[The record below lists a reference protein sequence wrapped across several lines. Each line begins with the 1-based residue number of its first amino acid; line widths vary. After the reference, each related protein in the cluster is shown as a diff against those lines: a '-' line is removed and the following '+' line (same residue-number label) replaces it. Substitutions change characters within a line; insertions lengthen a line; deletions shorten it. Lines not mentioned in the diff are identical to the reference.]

1 MGGVDLSLAVARPE
15 QAMLLLLWCSLR
27 TGAALALLPAPL
39 GPLVPVRARIGLA
52 GAVGAFLMTG
62 PSPPQ
67 LPADPFGP
75 SGLVAL
81 GGELLAG
88 LVLALALHAAFAIAT
103 IAGEWIAQASGLGF
117 ATVVSPGAAAVPA
130 LSVLLALLM
139 WGLFLSSG
147 GHLLLLEVI
156 IESYAALPAPGALLR
171 PAALSAMIGWGG
183 FALASGLLAALP
195 LGGGLLLVNLVIA
208 IASRSAPQLNLFAV
222 GFPLM
227 LLAAMA
233 GLPLALPGMS
243 AVMAGSLV
251 RLQAEAGALLLG

>member
-1 MGGVDLSLAVARPE
+1 MAGVDLALALARPE
-15 QAMLLLLWCSLR
+15 QAMVALLWCSLR

-39 GPLVPVRARIGLA
+39 GALLPLRARIGLS
-52 GAVGAFLMTG
+52 GAVGLFLLTG
-62 PSPPQ
+62 PSPP
-67 LPADPFGP
+67 LPPADLFGP
-75 SGLVAL
+75 AGLGAVA
-81 GGELLAG
+81 GELLAG

-117 ATVVSPGAAAVPA
+117 ATIVSPGEAPLPA
-130 LSVLLALLM
+130 LSVLLALLL
-139 WGLFLSSG
+139 WGLFLAGG
-147 GHLLLLEVI
+147 GHLLMVEVI
-156 IESYAALPAPGALLR
+156 VQSYRALPAPAVLLR
-171 PAALSAMIGWGG
+171 PAALEAMLGWGG

-195 LGGGLLLVNLVIA
+195 LGGALLLVNLVLA

-233 GLPLALPGMS
+233 GLPLALPGLS
-243 AVMAGSLV
+243 AVMAGGLL

>member
-1 MGGVDLSLAVARPE
+1 MTGLDLAAAMARPE
-15 QAMLLLLWCSLR
+15 QAMLALLWCSLR

-39 GPLVPVRARIGLA
+39 GALLPLRVRIGLA
-52 GAVGAFLMTG
+52 GAVGAFLVTG
-62 PSPPQ
+62 PSPPP
-67 LPADPFGP
+67 LPGEPFGP
-75 SGLVAL
+75 AGLLAIA
-81 GGELLAG
+81 GELLAG
-88 LVLALALHAAFAIAT
+88 LVLALALNAAFAIAA

-117 ATVVSPGAAAVPA
+117 ATVVSPGAVPAPA
-130 LSVLLALLM
+130 LSMLLALVA
-139 WGLFLSSG
+139 WGLFLASG
-147 GHLLLLEVI
+147 GHLLLIEVI
-156 IESYAALPAPGALLR
+156 VESYAALPAPGALLR
-171 PAALSAMIGWGG
+171 PESLAAIIGWGG
-183 FALASGLLAALP
+183 FALASGVLAALP

-243 AVMAGSLV
+243 AVMAGGLL